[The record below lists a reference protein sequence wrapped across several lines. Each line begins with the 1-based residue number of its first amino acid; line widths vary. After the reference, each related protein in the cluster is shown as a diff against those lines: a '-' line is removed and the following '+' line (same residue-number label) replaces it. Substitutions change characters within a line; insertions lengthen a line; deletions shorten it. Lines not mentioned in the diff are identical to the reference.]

1 MEMFQKPYPNE
12 YDVIVAGGGPA
23 GIAAAVSAARLGART
38 ALVERYGILGGMLTS
53 GHVQPILGRA
63 EGYTMYDEIV
73 ELLTEGHADA
83 PKMVTRNGTEI
94 SFDLEEAKY
103 RLLKL
108 CVENG
113 VYIYLQSVVAD
124 VLKEGNQVMGVK
136 ICTPM
141 GLCDL
146 HAPVV
151 VDSTGDGFV
160 AALAGAP
167 FEIGRPDDGKCQPVT
182 LEFTVDN
189 VDESIGI
196 TAWGGSDPVT
206 LPDGTRYSEACK
218 AANARG
224 ELPENV
230 TIVRLHRT
238 ANPGERNV
246 NATQVNGRNS
256 LTVEGIV
263 ESELLLRQ
271 QVQPIMEF
279 LRKTAPGFANARV
292 KSSASTLGVRETR
305 RFIGEYV
312 ITDTDVEVGAR
323 FPDVVV
329 HKAWFLIDIHNPA
342 GGGQAEKRSQPATPY
357 DIPYRSLVPQKVDGL
372 LLSGRNISGTHR
384 AHASYR
390 VMGVAI
396 ATGQAAGTAA
406 ALCARENC
414 TPRQLEHRKVQQEL
428 KNYGARLF
436 AEDREEV

>member
-1 MEMFQKPYPNE
+1 MEKLQIPYPNE

-23 GIAAAVSAARLGART
+23 GIAAAVSAARLGAKT
-38 ALVERYGILGGMLTS
+38 ALIERYGILGGMLTS

-63 EGYTMYDEIV
+63 EGRTMYDEIV
-73 ELLTEGHADA
+73 ELLTEGHEDA
-83 PKMVTRNGTEI
+83 PKMITRNGTEI
-94 SFDLEEAKY
+94 GFDPEEAKY

-108 CVENG
+108 CVDNG
-113 VYIYLQSVVAD
+113 VYVYLQTMVAD
-124 VLKEGNQVMGVK
+124 VIKDENHVTGLKV
-136 ICTPM
+136 CTPM
-141 GLCDL
+141 GLTEL
-146 HAPVV
+146 KAKVV

-167 FEIGRPDDGKCQPVT
+167 FEMGRPGDGKCQPVT

-206 LPDGTRYSEACK
+206 LPDGTKYSDACK

-238 ANPGERNV
+238 ATPGERNV

-279 LRKTAPGFANARV
+279 LRKPAPGFKNARF

-312 ITDTDVEVGAR
+312 LSDTDVEVGAR
-323 FPDVVV
+323 FEDVVV

-357 DIPYRSLVPQKVDGL
+357 DIPYRSLIPLEIDGL

-390 VMGVAI
+390 VMGVAL

-406 ALCARENC
+406 ALSALGSC
-414 TPRQLEHRKVQQEL
+414 TPRQLDYRKVQEALMDYGTQLFQE
-428 KNYGARLF
+428 A
-436 AEDREEV
+436 

>member
-1 MEMFQKPYPNE
+1 MELFQKPYPTE

-38 ALVERYGILGGMLTS
+38 ALIERYGILGGMLTS

-63 EGYTMYDEIV
+63 EGRTMYNEIV
-73 ELLTEGHADA
+73 ELLTQGHEDM
-83 PKMVTRNGTEI
+83 PKMITRNGTEVGI
-94 SFDLEEAKY
+94 DLEETKY

-108 CVENG
+108 CVDNG
-113 VYIYLQSVVAD
+113 VYVYLQTAVAD
-124 VLKEGNQVMGVK
+124 VLKEGNRVTGVK
-136 ICTPM
+136 VCTPT
-141 GLCDL
+141 GLL
-146 HAPVV
+146 ELTARTV

-167 FEIGRPDDGKCQPVT
+167 FEIGRPGDGKCQPVT
-182 LEFTVDN
+182 LEFTVDQ

-206 LPDGTRYSEACK
+206 LPDGTKYSQACK
-218 AANARG
+218 DANARG

-238 ANPGERNV
+238 ATPGERNV
-246 NATQVNGRNS
+246 NATQVNGRDI

-271 QVQPIMEF
+271 QVQPIMDF

-305 RFIGEYV
+305 RFVGEYV
-312 ITDTDVEVGAR
+312 ISDSDVESGAR
-323 FPDVVV
+323 FEDVVV

-342 GGGQAEKRSQPATPY
+342 GGGQAEKRAQPATPY
-357 DIPYRSLVPQKVDGL
+357 DIPYRSLVPLEIDGL

-390 VMGVAI
+390 VMGVAL
-396 ATGQAAGTAA
+396 ATGQAAGIAA
-406 ALCARENC
+406 ALSAKEGCV
-414 TPRQLEHRKVQQEL
+414 PRVLDYQKVQAAL
-428 KNYGARLF
+428 ADYGAQLF
-436 AEDREEV
+436 AEE

>member
-1 MEMFQKPYPNE
+1 MEMFQKQYPSA

-23 GIAAAVSAARLGART
+23 GIAAAVSAARAGAKT
-38 ALVERYGILGGMLTS
+38 ALIERYGILGGMLTS
-53 GHVQPILGRA
+53 GHVQPILGYAQGR
-63 EGYTMYDEIV
+63 TMYDEIV
-73 ELLTEGHADA
+73 ELLTEGHEDM
-83 PKMVTRNGTEI
+83 PKMVTRNGKEI
-94 SFDLEEAKY
+94 GFDLEEAKY

-108 CVENG
+108 CVDSG
-113 VYIYLQSVVAD
+113 VYVYLQTVVAD
-124 VLKEGNQVMGVK
+124 VIKEENRITGLK

-141 GLCDL
+141 GLQTL
-146 HAPVV
+146 HASVV
-151 VDSTGDGFV
+151 VDATGDGFV
-160 AALAGAP
+160 AALAGVP
-167 FEIGRPDDGKCQPVT
+167 FEMGRASDGKCQPVT
-182 LEFTVDN
+182 LEFTVDH

-206 LPDGTRYSEACK
+206 LPDGTKYSEACK

-271 QVQPIMEF
+271 QVQPILEF
-279 LRKTAPGFANARV
+279 LRKTAPGFANAKV

-305 RFIGEYV
+305 RFVGEYV
-312 ITDTDVEVGAR
+312 LSDSDVEVGAR
-323 FPDVVV
+323 FADVVV

-342 GGGQAEKRSQPATPY
+342 GGGQAEKRSQPAIPY
-357 DIPYRSLVPQKVDGL
+357 DIPYRSLVPLEIDGL

-390 VMGVAI
+390 VMGVAM

-406 ALCARENC
+406 ALSAKEGCV
-414 TPRQLEHRKVQQEL
+414 PRKLDYCKIQQALGE
-428 KNYGARLF
+428 YGAQLF
-436 AEDREEV
+436 LEEEK

>member
-1 MEMFQKPYPNE
+1 MEMFRKSYPNE

-23 GIAAAVSAARLGART
+23 GIAAAVSAARLGAKT
-38 ALVERYGILGGMLTS
+38 ALIERYGILGGMLTS

-63 EGYTMYDEIV
+63 EGRTMYNEIV
-73 ELLTEGHADA
+73 ELLNEGHEDV
-83 PKMVTRNGTEI
+83 PKMITRNGAEI
-94 SFDLEEAKY
+94 GLDLEEAKY

-108 CVENG
+108 CVDNG
-113 VYIYLQSVVAD
+113 VYVYLQTVVAD
-124 VLKEGNQVMGVK
+124 VIKEENRVAGLKV
-136 ICTPM
+136 CTPM
-141 GLCDL
+141 GLQEL
-146 HAPVV
+146 KASVV

-167 FEIGRPDDGKCQPVT
+167 FEMGRPGDGKCQPVT

-206 LPDGTRYSEACK
+206 LPDGTKYSDACK

-238 ANPGERNV
+238 LNPGERNV

-271 QVQPIMEF
+271 QVKPIMDF

-305 RFIGEYV
+305 RFVGEYV
-312 ITDTDVEVGAR
+312 ISDTDVEVGAR
-323 FPDVVV
+323 FEDVVV

-357 DIPYRSLVPQKVDGL
+357 DIPYRSLIPLKIDGL
-372 LLSGRNISGTHR
+372 LLSGRNISGTRR

-390 VMGVAI
+390 VMGVAL
-396 ATGQAAGTAA
+396 ATGQAAGIAA
-406 ALCARENC
+406 ALSAKEDCV
-414 TPRQLEHRKVQQEL
+414 PRALDYRKVQAALGEYGTQLFDENQE
-428 KNYGARLF
+428 K
-436 AEDREEV
+436 

>member
-1 MEMFQKPYPNE
+1 MEMFQKQYPSA

-23 GIAAAVSAARLGART
+23 GIAAAVSAARAGAKT
-38 ALVERYGILGGMLTS
+38 ALIERYGILGGMLTS
-53 GHVQPILGRA
+53 GHVQPILGYAQGR
-63 EGYTMYDEIV
+63 TMYDEIV
-73 ELLTEGHADA
+73 ELLTEGHEDM
-83 PKMVTRNGTEI
+83 PKMVTRNGKEI
-94 SFDLEEAKY
+94 GFDLEEAKY

-108 CVENG
+108 CVDSG
-113 VYIYLQSVVAD
+113 VYVYLQTVVAD
-124 VLKEGNQVMGVK
+124 VIKEENRITGLK

-141 GLCDL
+141 GLQTL
-146 HAPVV
+146 HASVV
-151 VDSTGDGFV
+151 VDATGDGFV
-160 AALAGAP
+160 AALAGVP
-167 FEIGRPDDGKCQPVT
+167 FEMGRASDGKCQPVT
-182 LEFTVDN
+182 MEFTVDH

-206 LPDGTRYSEACK
+206 LPDGTKYSEACK

-279 LRKTAPGFANARV
+279 LRKTAPGFANAKV

-305 RFIGEYV
+305 RFVGEYV
-312 ITDTDVEVGAR
+312 LSDSDVEVGAR
-323 FPDVVV
+323 FADVVV

-342 GGGQAEKRSQPATPY
+342 GGGQAEKRSQPAIPY
-357 DIPYRSLVPQKVDGL
+357 DIPYRSLVPLEIDGL

-390 VMGVAI
+390 VMGVAM

-406 ALCARENC
+406 ALSTKEGCV
-414 TPRQLEHRKVQQEL
+414 PRKLDYRKVQQALGE
-428 KNYGARLF
+428 YGAQLF
-436 AEDREEV
+436 LEEEK

>member
-1 MEMFQKPYPNE
+1 MEMFQKQYPSA

-23 GIAAAVSAARLGART
+23 GIAAAVSAARAGVKT
-38 ALVERYGILGGMLTS
+38 ALIERYGILGGMLTS
-53 GHVQPILGRA
+53 GHVQPILGYAQGR
-63 EGYTMYDEIV
+63 TMYDEIV
-73 ELLTEGHADA
+73 ELLTEGHEDM
-83 PKMVTRNGTEI
+83 PKMVTRNGKEI
-94 SFDLEEAKY
+94 GFDLEEAKY

-108 CVENG
+108 CVDSG
-113 VYIYLQSVVAD
+113 VYVYLQTVVAD
-124 VLKEGNQVMGVK
+124 VIKEENRITGLK

-141 GLCDL
+141 GLQTL
-146 HAPVV
+146 HASVV
-151 VDSTGDGFV
+151 VDATGDGFV
-160 AALAGAP
+160 AALAGVP
-167 FEIGRPDDGKCQPVT
+167 FEMGRASDGKCQPVT
-182 LEFTVDN
+182 LEFTVDH

-206 LPDGTRYSEACK
+206 LPDGTKYSEACK

-279 LRKTAPGFANARV
+279 LRKTAPGFANAKV

-305 RFIGEYV
+305 RFVGEYV
-312 ITDTDVEVGAR
+312 LSDSDVEVGAR
-323 FPDVVV
+323 FADVVV
-329 HKAWFLIDIHNPA
+329 HKAWFLIDIHNPV
-342 GGGQAEKRSQPATPY
+342 GGGQAEKRSQPAIPY
-357 DIPYRSLVPQKVDGL
+357 DIPYRSLVPLEIDGL

-390 VMGVAI
+390 VMGVAM

-406 ALCARENC
+406 ALSAKEGCV
-414 TPRQLEHRKVQQEL
+414 PRKLDYRKVQQALGE
-428 KNYGARLF
+428 YGAQLF
-436 AEDREEV
+436 LEEEK

>member
-1 MEMFQKPYPNE
+1 MEPFQNPYPNE

-23 GIAAAVSAARLGART
+23 GIAAAVSAARLGAKT
-38 ALVERYGILGGMLTS
+38 ALIERYGILGGMLTS

-63 EGYTMYDEIV
+63 QGRTMYDEIV
-73 ELLTEGHADA
+73 ELLTEGHEDA
-83 PKMVTRNGTEI
+83 PKMVTRNGAEI
-94 SFDLEEAKY
+94 GFDLEEAKF

-108 CVENG
+108 CVDNG
-113 VYIYLQSVVAD
+113 VYVYLQTVVAD
-124 VLKEGNQVMGVK
+124 VLKEENRITGVK
-136 ICTPM
+136 VCTPM
-141 GLCDL
+141 GLTEL
-146 HAPVV
+146 HAKVV

-167 FEIGRPDDGKCQPVT
+167 FEIGRPSDGKCQPVT

-206 LPDGTRYSEACK
+206 LPDGTKYSDACK

-246 NATQVNGRNS
+246 NATQVNGRDS

-271 QVQPIMEF
+271 QVQPIMDF

-305 RFIGEYV
+305 RFVGEYV
-312 ITDTDVEVGAR
+312 ISDTDVEVGAR
-323 FPDVVV
+323 FEDVVV
-329 HKAWFLIDIHNPA
+329 HRAWFLIDIHNPA

-357 DIPYRSLVPQKVDGL
+357 DIPYRSLVPLKIDGL

-390 VMGVAI
+390 VMGVAL
-396 ATGQAAGTAA
+396 ATGQAAGMAA
-406 ALCARENC
+406 ALSAQAGCIPRE
-414 TPRQLEHRKVQQEL
+414 LDYHKVQAALTE
-428 KNYGARLF
+428 YGAQLF
-436 AEDREEV
+436 AEEEK

>member
-1 MEMFQKPYPNE
+1 MMEMFRNPYPHE

-23 GIAAAVSAARLGART
+23 GIAAAVSAARTGAKT
-38 ALVERYGILGGMLTS
+38 ALIERYGILGGMLTS
-53 GHVQPILGRA
+53 GHVQPILGHAQGR
-63 EGYTMYDEIV
+63 TMYDEIV
-73 ELLTEGHADA
+73 ELLAAGHEDA
-83 PKMVTRNGTEI
+83 PKMVTRNGKEI
-94 SFDLEEAKY
+94 GFDLEEAKY

-108 CVENG
+108 CVDNG
-113 VYIYLQSVVAD
+113 VYVYLQTVVAD
-124 VLKEGNQVMGVK
+124 VLKEKSLVTGVK

-141 GLCDL
+141 GLQEL
-146 HAPVV
+146 KAKVV

-167 FEIGRPDDGKCQPVT
+167 FEMGRELDGKCQPVT

-189 VDESIGI
+189 VDESVGI

-206 LPDGTRYSEACK
+206 LPDGTKYSEACK

-238 ANPGERNV
+238 ANAGERNV

-271 QVQPIMEF
+271 QVQPIMDF

-305 RFIGEYV
+305 RFVGEYV
-312 ITDTDVEVGAR
+312 LSDSDVEIGSR
-323 FPDVVV
+323 FEDVVV

-357 DIPYRSLVPQKVDGL
+357 DIPYRSLVPLEIDGL

-390 VMGVAI
+390 VMGVAM
-396 ATGQAAGTAA
+396 ATGQAAGMAA
-406 ALCARENC
+406 ALCAQEGC
-414 TPRQLEHRKVQQEL
+414 VPRQLDYRKVQQCL
-428 KNYGARLF
+428 TCYGAQLF
-436 AEDREEV
+436 HEDEK